1 MCMKDLPR
9 GLHESGMNV
18 ILITSPNVLI
28 IRWTNTNQPRRI
40 IHPCSKNKTFHNLH
54 NCFVV
59 YFRNIYKF
67 ILNYTLCIFH
77 ERSGLICDSTDSLL
91 CVQRTLLMWNIHGQC
106 STQCTCV
113 VSLLFSLEH
122 THCQLT
128 LPADCIKA
136 VCVCVAW
143 VVFGLWHTGH
153 CSPGHWLLILLF
165 TSTCL
170 QLVRKRLLKKFTIHS
185 V

>member
-1 MCMKDLPR
+1 MKDLPR

-67 ILNYTLCIFH
+67 ILNYTTRIFR

-91 CVQRTLLMWNIHGQC
+91 CVQRTLLM
-106 STQCTCV
+106 
-113 VSLLFSLEH
+113 
-122 THCQLT
+122 
-128 LPADCIKA
+128 
-136 VCVCVAW
+136 
-143 VVFGLWHTGH
+143 
-153 CSPGHWLLILLF
+153 
-165 TSTCL
+165 
-170 QLVRKRLLKKFTIHS
+170 
-185 V
+185 